1 MPEPKKKRLKGL
13 ISDYYGIDQVWYD
26 GTSNDDTDTRLLD
39 KMIGNVVSGKNSRT
53 FPTEY
58 VMPSVNPL
66 GAKIGSLIRE
76 WIQKGVG
83 RVVTNILSPVGY
95 SDKFDKFIT
104 AFNKK
109 NIQKSIRAIIDDKP
123 SYLDP
128 KSEKSDYLMHLL
140 KARDLPY
147 RKMFGLEPR
156 YDTDQY
162 VKNVDGSYSF
172 TDRLK
177 TRLKES
183 QDWNVKTKWYD
194 EVMSSFDS
202 GYIGDSTFS
211 YRDKWDFG
219 LNKGETVFSKGGFL
233 RSIMNTITDPITI
246 KGQIDLRKKK

>member
-76 WIQKGVG
+76 GIQKGVG
-83 RVVTNILSPVGY
+83 RVVTNIMPPMGY
-95 SDKFDKFIT
+95 TDKFDEFIT

-128 KSEKSDYLMHLL
+128 KFEKSHNQRDYL

-162 VKNVDGSYSF
+162 AKNADGSYSF

-177 TRLKES
+177 ANLKKS
-183 QDWNVKTKWYD
+183 QDWYEKMRWYN
-194 EVMSSFDS
+194 EVMGRFDS
-202 GYIGDSTFS
+202 EYIGDSTFS

-219 LNKGETVFSKGGFL
+219 LNKGETVFRNGGFL